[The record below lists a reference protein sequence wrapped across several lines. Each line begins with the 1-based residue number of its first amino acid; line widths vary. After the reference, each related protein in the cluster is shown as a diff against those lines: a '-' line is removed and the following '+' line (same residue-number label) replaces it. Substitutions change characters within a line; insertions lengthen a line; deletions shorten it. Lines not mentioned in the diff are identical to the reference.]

1 MKKRTLLLTAGILLS
16 AGMFAAGCAVDA
28 NGGYSAFRPD
38 KSEGNSDFD
47 FPSNS
52 FSADVKLDGYLD
64 DERWAREDVLSL
76 GSWDDSDAES
86 GEYGAI
92 VSDTADY
99 AHSKRAIIKMFRGNV
114 GFHFGFEVKDDDV
127 AYLSLE
133 DGDPAIW
140 TDNILVNLCTAIDG
154 GVVPMSDD
162 YYFIVTAFGNN

>member
-92 VSDTADY
+92 VSDTADTRTRSGRS
-99 AHSKRAIIKMFRGNV
+99 SKCSA
-114 GFHFGFEVKDDDV
+114 ETS
-127 AYLSLE
+127 A
-133 DGDPAIW
+133 
-140 TDNILVNLCTAIDG
+140 
-154 GVVPMSDD
+154 
-162 YYFIVTAFGNN
+162 FISALR